1 MSSPG
6 SFSRVDG
13 CAEGRW
19 RLPAEH
25 RSPHDFDAGDNPVG
39 GEDEG
44 WQHGVMSTI
53 LIVDD
58 HSAFRLEARQ
68 LLEAEGFVVIGEA
81 ADGQAALS
89 LVARE
94 RPDVLLLD
102 IGLPDIDG
110 FAVADRLAAV
120 QPSISVILTSSR
132 DGSIYGSRISDTAA
146 VGFLRKD
153 ELTGDAIRSLIG
165 AA

>member
-1 MSSPG
+1 M
-6 SFSRVDG
+6 
-13 CAEGRW
+13 A
-19 RLPAEH
+19 
-25 RSPHDFDAGDNPVG
+25 
-39 GEDEG
+39 
-44 WQHGVMSTI
+44 TI

-68 LLEAEGFVVIGEA
+68 LLESEGFTVIGEA
-81 ADGQAALS
+81 ADGQAALF

-110 FAVADRLAAV
+110 FALADQVAALHPLIV
-120 QPSISVILTSSR
+120 VILTSSR
-132 DGSIYGSRISDTAA
+132 DGSIYGSRISNASA

-153 ELTGDAIRSLIG
+153 ELTGDAIRLLTG